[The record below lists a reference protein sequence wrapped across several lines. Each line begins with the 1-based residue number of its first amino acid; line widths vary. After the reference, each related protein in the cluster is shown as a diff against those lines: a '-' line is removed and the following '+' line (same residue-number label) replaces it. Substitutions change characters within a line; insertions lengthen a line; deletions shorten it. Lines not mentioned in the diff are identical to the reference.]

1 MESRHFSSLSR
12 MVDHYNDL
20 RSILRP
26 VAPAALLSAKASG
39 SSCYVAMVY
48 ESFADVSSFKPVFSI
63 GIFLCKCLSFVLD

>member
-26 VAPAALLSAKASG
+26 VDPATFIAKASG
-39 SSCYVAMVY
+39 SSCYVAMAL

-63 GIFLCKCLSFVLD
+63 GLFLCKCLSFVLD